1 MDGSGYIKALTDDP
15 FNSELRYEYARF
27 LLAHG
32 DVDAAQRQ
40 LKVLLQQEAS
50 NPDYLRLLT
59 QCQGSSDQPVPAS
72 EHAPAEDAHANN
84 VLQLVQP
91 AAPDRGPEECGRAEV
106 TALARSA
113 RVTFN
118 DIVGMDALKKTVR
131 MKIIEPFVNP
141 SLFARFKKVTGG
153 GIMLYGPPGCGKTML
168 AKAIAYEI
176 KAEFLAVDITDVLSR
191 WLGESE
197 SNMREV
203 FQTARASKP
212 CVLYFDELDA
222 LAISRSK
229 TSSDHIRSVVNEF
242 LVQLDGLGNDNEGI
256 LILGATNMPWD
267 VDSAAKRPGRFSEQI
282 FVPPPDEAARTEMF
296 RQKLID
302 VPTGDIDYETLGKGS
317 RLFTG
322 ADVEGVIERAK
333 ENALMDMLAA
343 GKERTLTQAD
353 LQKALADH
361 HPSSLDWLRTARN
374 LVKFGGVDRSYRDVA
389 AYIKRAKI

>member
-1 MDGSGYIKALTDDP
+1 
-15 FNSELRYEYARF
+15 
-27 LLAHG
+27 
-32 DVDAAQRQ
+32 
-40 LKVLLQQEAS
+40 
-50 NPDYLRLLT
+50 
-59 QCQGSSDQPVPAS
+59 
-72 EHAPAEDAHANN
+72 
-84 VLQLVQP
+84 
-91 AAPDRGPEECGRAEV
+91 
-106 TALARSA
+106 
-113 RVTFN
+113 
-118 DIVGMDALKKTVR
+118 
-131 MKIIEPFVNP
+131 
-141 SLFARFKKVTGG
+141 
-153 GIMLYGPPGCGKTML
+153 
-168 AKAIAYEI
+168 
-176 KAEFLAVDITDVLSR
+176 
-191 WLGESE
+191 
-197 SNMREV
+197 
-203 FQTARASKP
+203 
-212 CVLYFDELDA
+212 FDELDA